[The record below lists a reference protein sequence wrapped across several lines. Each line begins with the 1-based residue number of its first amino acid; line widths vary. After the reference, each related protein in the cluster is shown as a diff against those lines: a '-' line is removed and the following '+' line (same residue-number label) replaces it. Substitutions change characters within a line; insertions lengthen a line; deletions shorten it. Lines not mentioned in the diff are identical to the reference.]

1 MKVRMKVGVSG
12 THDGVDWP
20 PRGGVADV
28 SDAEGADLCDRG
40 LAEPVAEDRVEKR
53 PAAKRAE
60 KRA

>member
-1 MKVRMKVGVSG
+1 MKVKMKVGVSG

-20 PRGGVADV
+20 PKGGVAEV
-28 SDAEGADLCDRG
+28 SDVEGADLCARG
-40 LAEPVAEDRVEKR
+40 LAEAVVEDRVEKR